1 MYFECDAQ
9 HAPHR
14 PAEEKMVLAGKKSKR
29 KKKAFAAAPP
39 PPPPVPP
46 VPQLEPVLLGDYE
59 DIESSL
65 VIDTG
70 MGMVK
75 ASGPHGSGCVLMIIP
90 GPIQLPV
97 LGGTLAMS

>member
-1 MYFECDAQ
+1 
-9 HAPHR
+9 
-14 PAEEKMVLAGKKSKR
+14 MVLAGKKSKK

-75 ASGPHGSGCVLMIIP
+75 ASGPHGSGCVLTILP
-90 GPIQLPV
+90 GPTQLLV
-97 LGGTLAMS
+97 LGGTLAVS